1 MLFLADEI
9 GELVD
14 TFLTDHGGI
23 HIGQKQLLAP
33 SGFLLNDHIDWC
45 AAKCCAQGFSI
56 SAVVW
61 RALRCEGKV
70 SGDAGCQPFQGRGRG
85 QGSGGFGQ
93 QTFVERRAGGVGNEC
108 GNKCHE
114 QGFQTVSNISALL
127 IAGPTASG
135 KSALA
140 IRLAEAT
147 GGVVVNADSMQVYR
161 DLRVITARPTL
172 EEEGQA
178 PHRLFGHVDGAE
190 NYSVGRWVEDAKAL
204 LAELAQAGRLPIITG
219 GTGMYFKALLRGL
232 SDIPAV
238 PDDVRAKVRAQA
250 EGLSAPEL
258 HARLMAVDPATGAG
272 LRPSDPQRILRALE
286 VFEATGA
293 PLVSFQT
300 RPGTPLLDPQ
310 TARGFFLAPEREIL
324 KARIDARFVS
334 MMEQGALQEVEAL
347 AARGL
352 DPALPVMRA
361 HGVPGLI
368 DYLRGASTLAAAIE
382 RGQRDTRAYSKRQ
395 FTFVRH
401 QLPEFEMVAP
411 EAAWN
416 AVSSLL

>member
-1 MLFLADEI
+1 M
-9 GELVD
+9 
-14 TFLTDHGGI
+14 
-23 HIGQKQLLAP
+23 
-33 SGFLLNDHIDWC
+33 S
-45 AAKCCAQGFSI
+45 
-56 SAVVW
+56 
-61 RALRCEGKV
+61 R
-70 SGDAGCQPFQGRGRG
+70 
-85 QGSGGFGQ
+85 
-93 QTFVERRAGGVGNEC
+93 
-108 GNKCHE
+108 
-114 QGFQTVSNISALL
+114 ISALL

-147 GGVVVNADSMQVYR
+147 GGVVVNADSMQVYS
-161 DLRVITARPTL
+161 DLRVITARPTV

-204 LAELAQAGRLPIITG
+204 LAELAQEGRLPIITG

-238 PDDVRAKVRAQA
+238 PDEVRARVRAEA
-250 EGLSAPEL
+250 EGLSAPQL
-258 HARLMAVDPATGAG
+258 HARLMALDPATAAG
-272 LRPSDPQRILRALE
+272 LRPSDPQRIIRALE
-286 VFEATGA
+286 VFEATGE
-293 PLVSFQT
+293 PLVTFQT
-300 RPGTPLLDPQ
+300 RPGIPLLDPH
-310 TARGFFLAPEREIL
+310 TARGFFLAPEREVL
-324 KARIDARFVS
+324 KARIDARFVA
-334 MMEQGALQEVEAL
+334 MMEQGALPEVEAL

-368 DYLRGASTLAAAIE
+368 DYLRGASTLEAAIE

-411 EAAWN
+411 ETAWD
-416 AVSSLL
+416 AVRAQL

>member
-1 MLFLADEI
+1 
-9 GELVD
+9 
-14 TFLTDHGGI
+14 
-23 HIGQKQLLAP
+23 
-33 SGFLLNDHIDWC
+33 
-45 AAKCCAQGFSI
+45 
-56 SAVVW
+56 
-61 RALRCEGKV
+61 V
-70 SGDAGCQPFQGRGRG
+70 SR
-85 QGSGGFGQ
+85 
-93 QTFVERRAGGVGNEC
+93 
-108 GNKCHE
+108 
-114 QGFQTVSNISALL
+114 ISALL

-147 GGVVVNADSMQVYR
+147 GGVVVNADSMQVYS
-161 DLRVITARPTL
+161 DLRVITARPTV

-204 LAELAQAGRLPIITG
+204 LAELAQEGRLPIITG

-238 PDDVRAKVRAQA
+238 PDEVRARVRAEA
-250 EGLSAPEL
+250 EGLSAPQL
-258 HARLMAVDPATGAG
+258 HARLMALDPATEAG
-272 LRPSDPQRILRALE
+272 LRPSDPQRIIRALE
-286 VFEATGA
+286 VFEATGE
-293 PLVSFQT
+293 PLVTFQT
-300 RPGTPLLDPQ
+300 RPGIPLLDPH
-310 TARGFFLAPEREIL
+310 TARGFFLAPEHEVL
-324 KARIDARFVS
+324 KARIDARFVA
-334 MMEQGALQEVEAL
+334 MMEQGALPEVEAL

-368 DYLRGASTLAAAIE
+368 EYLRGASTLEAAIE

-411 EAAWN
+411 EAAWE
-416 AVSSLL
+416 AVRAQL